1 MGLEYLYIRVTIG
14 TCANVLTVCVNT
26 QVAGLVVGTKGIK
39 INQIKSKSGA
49 QVSKLTRSK
58 ANPVLRYRVK

>member
-26 QVAGLVVGTKGIK
+26 QVAGLVVGKKGIK

-49 QVSKLTRSK
+49 QVSSEIKE
-58 ANPVLRYRVK
+58 